1 MSKALFI
8 HFRNS
13 TFLCDVEYCLAHMA
27 HTRTPLNVSWT
38 LAISSSPGSH
48 NCLKSL
54 HNSQETV
61 THATVTTTQ
70 ATPSVSLQVAATLSG
85 CSGLY
90 YVVFGSPPPLYDEV
104 NRLNGIIEANR
115 SQRTADLLPP
125 SYEAVKDPSPPP
137 SYHWP
142 VTVRNK

>member
-1 MSKALFI
+1 MDSRDL
-8 HFRNS
+8 
-13 TFLCDVEYCLAHMA
+13 VQ
-27 HTRTPLNVSWT
+27 
-38 LAISSSPGSH
+38 PGSH

-90 YVVFGSPPPLYDEV
+90 DVVFGSPPPLYEEV
-104 NRLNGIIEANR
+104 NRLNGIIEANH

-125 SYEAVKDPSPPP
+125 SYEAVKDPSPLP
-137 SYHWP
+137 SYQDVERGHFVQMKP
-142 VTVRNK
+142 AYVSL